1 MRMKLLV
8 IFPCFNEEDILK
20 SIINRFFLYFEELI
34 ESETIS
40 SDSRICF
47 VDDGSKDKTWDVITS
62 FSQDY
67 INAIKFSNNYG
78 HQRALLAGL
87 DTFKN
92 EFDAYVTLDVDLQD
106 DFKVISEMISKYN
119 QGNEIVYGV
128 RNDRTTDS
136 VLKRGTANLFYTLM
150 NKMGVKTIDN
160 HADFRLISN
169 KALLLFLKFPE
180 AHLFLRAIFP
190 VIGLQH
196 AFVYYKRYPREEGES
211 KYPLKKMISFAW
223 DGITSFSATPL
234 RIVLLVGVFSVLL
247 SILLLLWATIQLLT
261 GNVIHGWF
269 SMITVVIFFGGIQTL
284 AIGIIGEYVGKIFIQ
299 TKERPRYLIDKI
311 IRK

>member
-1 MRMKLLV
+1 MKLLV
-8 IFPCFNEEDILK
+8 IFPCFNEEDVLK
-20 SIINRFFLYFEELI
+20 NIIDRFFLFFENLI
-34 ESETIS
+34 DSETIS
-40 SDSRICF
+40 NDSRICF
-47 VDDGSKDKTWDVITS
+47 VDDGSKDKSWDIITS
-62 FSQDY
+62 FPQKY
-67 INAIKFSNNYG
+67 IDAIKFSNNYG

-87 DTFKN
+87 ECFKN

-106 DFKVISEMISKYN
+106 DYNVITEMISKYKE
-119 QGNEIVYGV
+119 GNDIVYGV

-136 VLKRGTANLFYTLM
+136 VLKRGTAKLFYKIM
-150 NKMGVKTIDN
+150 DKMGVKTVDD

-169 KALLLFLKFPE
+169 KALLFFLEFRE
-180 AHLFLRAIFP
+180 THLFLRAIFP
-190 VIGLQH
+190 VIGLKH
-196 AFVYYKRYPREEGES
+196 TVVYYKRLAREVGES

-234 RIVLLVGVFSVLL
+234 RMVLLVGLFSVLL
-247 SILLLLWATIQLLT
+247 SILLLFWATIQLLS

-269 SMITVVIFFGGIQTL
+269 SIITVVIFFGGIQTL
-284 AIGIIGEYVGKIFIQ
+284 AIGIIGEYIGKIFIQ